1 MSMTSVLKD
10 RNSKTRAFFE
20 ERFPVTKGVI
30 REINASLRDAKTIRP
45 TEMVPYGT
53 LGTAFDYRMRYHFAL
68 TPSEKLVANIGA
80 TFSILGG
87 YGKDGSLVG
96 YKMATSQS
104 EYIIKRFFQ
113 DLDETL
119 NWIQPVGRRIG
130 EGEEDLLLRYCVV
143 LALLEECAR
152 ALMSPNS
159 PLFSIDENSTT
170 EDLLNLAESHWIN
183 DLNVLTQRMANR
195 FDPEKYGKIS
205 LNPTF
210 SGSRDVGGADAD
222 LILDGC
228 LLEIKCTI
236 KDKIEKVQVYQLLGY
251 ALLDYDN
258 QYELEK
264 AGFYMARQDRLFVWP
279 IAELLER
286 LRMKPLPAL
295 PELRQEF
302 RETLASSKLGH

>member
-20 ERFPVTKGVI
+20 ERFPVTKGII

-45 TEMVPYGT
+45 TEKVPYRT
-53 LGTAFDYRMRYHFAL
+53 LGTAFDYRMRYHL
-68 TPSEKLVANIGA
+68 SVTPSRKLVAYKGA
-80 TFSILGG
+80 IFLPFLRLYPDEHDEIL
-87 YGKDGSLVG
+87 
-96 YKMATSQS
+96 YKLSDWLSNDT
-104 EYIIKRFFQ
+104 IVNFFQ
-113 DLDETL
+113 NLDVTL
-119 NWIQPVGRRIG
+119 TRIRPVGRRLDA
-130 EGEEDLLLRYCVV
+130 GEEELLLRYCVV
-143 LALLEECAR
+143 LALFEECAR
-152 ALMSPNS
+152 TLASPNS
-159 PLFSIDENSTT
+159 PLFSQENPTA
-170 EDLLNLAESHWIN
+170 EDLLQLAQPHWID

-205 LNPTF
+205 LNLTF

-264 AGFYMARQDRLFVWP
+264 AGFYMARQDWLFVWP